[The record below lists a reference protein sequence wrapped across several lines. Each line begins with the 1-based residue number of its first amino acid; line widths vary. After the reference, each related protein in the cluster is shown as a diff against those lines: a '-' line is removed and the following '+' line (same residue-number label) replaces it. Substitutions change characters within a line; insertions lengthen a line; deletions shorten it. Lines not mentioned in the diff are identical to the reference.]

1 MNITIDTLI
10 SVAGTMS
17 SFFFILF
24 LIYAAIIII
33 KEKNLIKEPTKNILY
48 TSWIIVSLLYFALL
62 IVKFLQ

>member
-10 SVAGTMS
+10 RIAGTMS